1 MIRSVLADGRTGVL
15 RTMRKCSRFASDS
28 GETEA
33 AAAVMDPYIVKA
45 AWLIRWYSFSS
56 SAYVELSR
64 EDHKC

>member
-1 MIRSVLADGRTGVL
+1 MEGRCSEDDAEVQSVR
-15 RTMRKCSRFASDS
+15 RSDS

-33 AAAVMDPYIVKA
+33 AAAVMDPYIIKA
-45 AWLIRWYSFSS
+45 AWLIRWYSFPS